1 MLESAKRNLDIPE
14 LAKVMDDDFGVAD
27 FLSVT
32 KEDLTARGK
41 LRPIGARHYAARAQ
55 LIQNIIGLFNSPI
68 GQMISPHISAKQ
80 LAKMVEEYMG
90 FEAYEFIKDNAAIF
104 ENAETQKLA
113 MSAQQEA
120 QMQAQEPIEDD
131 LNESVLQGAGLI

>member
-1 MLESAKRNLDIPE
+1 
-14 LAKVMDDDFGVAD
+14 
-27 FLSVT
+27 
-32 KEDLTARGK
+32 
-41 LRPIGARHYAARAQ
+41 
-55 LIQNIIGLFNSPI
+55 
-68 GQMISPHISAKQ
+68 
-80 LAKMVEEYMG
+80 MG